1 MTAQKQLRIAKG
13 NKIEN
18 YNGTKEVNT
27 KRNRNETKAIV

>member
-18 YNGTKEVNT
+18 YNGTKKKTQNEIET
-27 KRNRNETKAIV
+27 KRRQE